1 MSVPGVYRAINAVA
15 GELARLGI
23 AKTHVNTQDQYLYRS
38 IDDVLNRLGP
48 LLAQHRLC
56 VLPRVLERTSV
67 DRQSVASLLLVS
79 VTLRVA
85 FDFVSVDDASI
96 HTVEAF
102 GEALDEGDKGTA
114 KAMSS
119 AYKAAVLQAFCIPVC
134 GTEDP
139 DQRTHKLARKT
150 HDAEPVGGWEQW
162 AGDITRIIE
171 SCESTEALARVQT
184 TNRGQLLALSRER
197 ADLYAHLGASFA
209 NSQAKLAKASPY
221 KAQANVKERKL
232 RAPARTKRTGPQ
244 SLEPNH
250 VADHAPA

>member
-1 MSVPGVYRAINAVA
+1 VPAVYKAINAVA

-23 AKTHVNTQDQYLYRS
+23 AKTHVNTHDQYLYRS

-67 DRQSVASLLLVS
+67 DRQTVGSLLLVS

-139 DQRTHKLARKT
+139 DQRTHQLARKT
-150 HDAEPVGGWEQW
+150 HEAEPVGGWEQW
-162 AGDITRIIE
+162 VSEITKVVE
-171 SCESTEALARVQT
+171 VCESTDALARVHS
-184 TNRGQLLALSRER
+184 TNRSQLLALSRER
-197 ADLYAHLGASFA
+197 ADLYEQVGASFA
-209 NSQAKLAKASPY
+209 NLRDKLVKPSPTKPQSRANKRKPPASGE
-221 KAQANVKERKL
+221 V
-232 RAPARTKRTGPQ
+232 KRTSPQ
-244 SLEPNH
+244 RRQSSL
-250 VADHAPA
+250 VSDHAPA